1 MGGRMCHIVLARPIR
16 PLIENLK
23 VKGVER
29 LIFPIVHVRLSALS
43 KKEVTLGLRLVHK
56 KKIFC
61 VTLDVSEG
69 CREEFSDTNKKIN
82 YRIRQETARRI

>member
-43 KKEVTLGLRLVHK
+43 KKEVTLGLRLVQK
-56 KKIFC
+56 RFFFVI
-61 VTLDVSEG
+61 LDVS
-69 CREEFSDTNKKIN
+69 K
-82 YRIRQETARRI
+82 